1 VAVFNQFWDEF
12 TNAFS
17 RLPVWLLGSP
27 MQLGDIGVIDRRGW
41 EKVTTLEALGI
52 KPIPRRVESD
62 VSYSYASGDA
72 VQISALAHAEAGQ
85 ALAGAEAAAGMRMAF
100 KRGGAFVVRAENCR
114 HSQIDN
120 MLEVDE
126 RLRSLGESGAGW
138 RTRRWVL
145 VSQITT
151 AQPCIVVV
159 AGSAGAE
166 AVVEIQGT
174 GGVSNL
180 AEVVAA
186 RGSLQLTREESLDAR
201 ILSVK
206 RVPLMWRGKVR
217 RKWPLS
223 GLRDLGRDDL
233 AAASPEGSSDPDEL
247 VDFLAAAL
255 DIPER
260 AE

>member
-1 VAVFNQFWDEF
+1 
-12 TNAFS
+12 
-17 RLPVWLLGSP
+17 

-166 AVVEIQGT
+166 
-174 GGVSNL
+174 
-180 AEVVAA
+180 VVAA